1 MNTSTEATRTAPH
14 SDDFQIEALSP
25 VMGASIRG
33 LDVSIPLSE
42 KIVERLKQL
51 LLDYKVL
58 CFREQHLS
66 LDAQLA
72 FTRCWGTP
80 LEHTMADQLAGVR
93 NHVQIATNVGPDGK
107 PNGKNPVA
115 TAMRWHTDRSWRPD
129 PALATLLYGVETP
142 RTGGETRFCNT
153 SKAYEALSPAMKLL
167 IDGLRVVHSVAY
179 SRRAAGGPEATKY
192 ELHIGQPTPH
202 PLVRRHPETG
212 EKAIFLGSHAWMIE
226 GMSEEDSRTIIDE
239 LMAFTT
245 QDAFVYQHPWR
256 RHDLVIWDNRCT
268 LHAATPYDTAREV
281 RITHRTVVQGE
292 PTLQSEQA

>member
-107 PNGKNPVA
+107 PNGKTLSLRQCGGIRIGPGVRTRPWQRCYMVLRLLERAERHASA
-115 TAMRWHTDRSWRPD
+115 TRPR
-129 PALATLLYGVETP
+129 L
-142 RTGGETRFCNT
+142 TRLC
-153 SKAYEALSPAMKLL
+153 
-167 IDGLRVVHSVAY
+167 LR
-179 SRRAAGGPEATKY
+179 P
-192 ELHIGQPTPH
+192 
-202 PLVRRHPETG
+202 
-212 EKAIFLGSHAWMIE
+212 
-226 GMSEEDSRTIIDE
+226 
-239 LMAFTT
+239 
-245 QDAFVYQHPWR
+245 
-256 RHDLVIWDNRCT
+256 
-268 LHAATPYDTAREV
+268 
-281 RITHRTVVQGE
+281 
-292 PTLQSEQA
+292 